1 MVLQGLSWLRQGRD
15 VDVVSTHPDGLANS
29 HMIQHQMEMTL
40 RAYPKASPTPGTV
53 RRHQYNFDRKPD
65 VDRAISDLSAAVKD
79 GTLCVLMDEA
89 DTIDRYVLPSLSL
102 SLSLC
107 ISRKSLALSLPR
119 QTRVHSM
126 LQYRPR
132 ETGE

>member
-53 RRHQYNFDRKPD
+53 RSHQYNFDRKPD

-102 SLSLC
+102 SLSLHLTEE
-107 ISRKSLALSLPR
+107 SRSIFAPTDTCPFYVTVQAER
-119 QTRVHSM
+119 DW
-126 LQYRPR
+126 
-132 ETGE
+132 